1 MLWWFKNKER
11 TNSVDDLA
19 LIAKYKR
26 TIYDLE
32 RQKEDLIHN
41 NNELVHQLTGRIK
54 QLVKEKEELT
64 AQLKSK
70 EEAERAH
77 MRIIRFYT
85 ER

>member
-11 TNSVDDLA
+11 TNSIDNLE
-19 LIAKYKR
+19 LIAKYKH
-26 TIYDLE
+26 TIYELE

-54 QLVKEKEELT
+54 QLVKEKEDLMT
-64 AQLKSK
+64 QLKSK
-70 EEAERAH
+70 EEEEQAH